1 MVGGGFI
8 ACRTKNVVA
17 DTSVVGFM
25 PLFPFKNIIFLGAAW
40 LKPV

>member
-1 MVGGGFI
+1 VE
-8 ACRTKNVVA
+8 ACM
-17 DTSVVGFM
+17 VGFM